1 MIAQHAVQTEADLAP
16 LLSVELQPL
25 PLQGPA
31 QTNSLQHLQRGQGE
45 HGSAGA
51 TGTLPLAGPAE
62 HAALFHTKKGLS
74 ANGAAAQA
82 ALQKVRGIAEKRHAF
97 QTKEQRHQRAC
108 PCLAVQEDKA
118 LLHETKGIPCRLHGH
133 GGTVQELETVDGK
146 PLAESDRIVLVYSTE
161 MVNSGMILS
170 GSRASL
176 IKFGIAP
183 ALMRTG
189 TLELSLRNAGSGMV
203 LYALAVDGTR
213 VERLPLDPAVDGRL
227 SIRIDTSKLAKGP
240 TPFFEL
246 VRE

>member
-1 MIAQHAVQTEADLAP
+1 MLFRSEQSKLALISGFGLAFPWAPTPEGITPGRKPDLAVLPTGAADVETHGWYTRGILPKENLTDPDRGIFQTDTGEITMRQQEKLVKVVTPRTEAVTMLAGRSEP
-16 LLSVELQPL
+16 LGALEVK
-25 PLQGPA
+25 
-31 QTNSLQHLQRGQGE
+31 NST
-45 HGSAGA
+45 ADACIGA
-51 TGTLPLAGPAE
+51 T
-62 HAALFHTKKGLS
+62 S
-74 ANGAAAQA
+74 
-82 ALQKVRGIAEKRHAF
+82 I
-97 QTKEQRHQRAC
+97 
-108 PCLAVQEDKA
+108 
-118 LLHETKGIPCRLHGH
+118 
-133 GGTVQELETVDGK
+133 DGK

>member
-1 MIAQHAVQTEADLAP
+1 
-16 LLSVELQPL
+16 
-25 PLQGPA
+25 
-31 QTNSLQHLQRGQGE
+31 
-45 HGSAGA
+45 
-51 TGTLPLAGPAE
+51 
-62 HAALFHTKKGLS
+62 
-74 ANGAAAQA
+74 
-82 ALQKVRGIAEKRHAF
+82 
-97 QTKEQRHQRAC
+97 
-108 PCLAVQEDKA
+108 
-118 LLHETKGIPCRLHGH
+118 
-133 GGTVQELETVDGK
+133 
-146 PLAESDRIVLVYSTE
+146 